1 MGSTK
6 ERNEQKDKS
15 PLRTLWY
22 SSSFLV
28 LVAGLTFAPALD
40 AKGKKTKTPASA
52 PKDEIQVVGHV
63 PLTDGPVRRF
73 LVTQHFSSYYL
84 YAERDAGRSVTLI
97 DVTNTNRPAILA
109 DMSYAPNAGS
119 GSLMIAAGT
128 AALVSTESATPPP
141 TSALQTIRIMD
152 LSDPQSPKVAREF
165 TGVTAVSR
173 DDRRGLVFVADG
185 DGIWILQQHFAL
197 DPEVEKAYDD
207 YIRYAR

>member
-1 MGSTK
+1 
-6 ERNEQKDKS
+6 
-15 PLRTLWY
+15 LRTLWY

-40 AKGKKTKTPASA
+40 AKDKKAKTPPTA

-63 PLTDGPVRRF
+63 PLSDGPVRRF

-84 YAERDAGRSVTLI
+84 YAERDSGRSVTLI

-109 DMSYAPNAGS
+109 DVSYASNAGS
-119 GSLMIAAGT
+119 GTLMVAAGT
-128 AALVSTESATPPP
+128 AALVSSESVTPSP
-141 TSALQTIRIMD
+141 TIAPQTIRIMD

-185 DGIWILQQHFAL
+185 DGIWILQQHFAT

-207 YIRYAR
+207 YIRYGLR